1 MKHEKIH
8 ISKDKDNT
16 HFWTFCKIKYEKIN
30 EGRNKKVI
38 IVPYSCI
45 ALQVGNKFY
54 LNDLKTITRTKSKK
68 IHILE
73 RFDYVP
79 AGASAELIS
88 YYKDHLRKRQE
99 KLNINSL

>member
-1 MKHEKIH
+1 MKHEKNH

-16 HFWTFCKIKYEKIN
+16 YFWTFCQIKYEKIN

-38 IVPYSCI
+38 IPCFSI

-54 LNDLKTITRTKSKK
+54 LNDLKTITRSKSKNIK
-68 IHILE
+68 IIK

-79 AGASAELIS
+79 AGASAELI
-88 YYKDHLRKRQE
+88 YYFKEHLRKIQA
-99 KLNINSL
+99 KLNSNSL